1 MSASTDIAN
10 RALTKVGAKRISD
23 LTEDSREGCA
33 VNSCFSA
40 LLRAELQ
47 TNLWVFALRRV
58 QLAADTETPVFGRS
72 FQFSLP
78 NDFVRLA
85 PVEPFQAGFPRDF
98 YVENRKILTNEG
110 GPLDFRYVS
119 DDIDTAL
126 VDPLF
131 AEALASRIAMEIS
144 EELTQSNAKHE
155 LLRDNYANF
164 VRLARTQNSITG
176 GPIVPEMD
184 EWVLVRLRGTLS
196 SQYRPFDY

>member
-23 LTEDSREGCA
+23 LTEDSREGRV
-33 VNSCFSA
+33 VNSCFNA

-47 TNLWVFALRRV
+47 TNLWVFAIRRV
-58 QLAADTETPVFGRS
+58 QLAADTEAPVFGRP

-78 NDFVRLA
+78 NGFVRLA
-85 PVEPFQAGFPRDF
+85 PVEPFQAEFPRDF
-98 YVENRKILTNEG
+98 YIENRKIVTDEA

-119 DDIDTAL
+119 DNIDTAL

-155 LLRDNYANF
+155 ILRDNYANF
-164 VRLARTQNSITG
+164 IRLARTQNSIAG
-176 GPIVPEMD
+176 GPIVPEID
-184 EWVLVRLRGTLS
+184 EWVLVRLRGTFS